1 MGGAVGDVGRCGY
14 VRPRAGQCDYN
25 CPLPKTIGMM
35 KCLVTYYECCN
46 RVLIESQKSEKKY
59 SMNIIE
65 EKVQK
70 SVIDGDKFKKDGLK
84 SMKFIDPKTDT
95 QELVK
100 HFNDMADKIN
110 SEFNQML

>member
-1 MGGAVGDVGRCGY
+1 MQQNAFSEH
-14 VRPRAGQCDYN
+14 DYN

-46 RVLIESQKSEKKY
+46 RVLLESQKSEKKY

-70 SVIDGDKFKKDGLK
+70 SVIDGDKHKFDGLK

-95 QELVK
+95 TEITK